1 MALAREK
8 FLALLKEINKLNEKG
23 IRIRMIGEI
32 SLLPMSV
39 RQPAAELELK
49 TKNNSNYILNICLAY
64 TRNIS
69 YTSDSVPGLSLNMV
83 LLMFMYTRMSLSY
96 AGISIGG
103 STID

>member
-1 MALAREK
+1 MDLARDK
-8 FLALLKEINKLNEKG
+8 FLELLKEINKLNEKG

-69 YTSDSVPGLSLNMV
+69 HKNKVPGSNWKWRSV
-83 LLMFMYTRMSLSY
+83 L
-96 AGISIGG
+96 
-103 STID
+103 

>member
-69 YTSDSVPGLSLNMV
+69 YTTIVPGLSLKMV
-83 LLMFMYTRMSLSY
+83 LYVHSNVNQKRGYLFVPQGPVLS
-96 AGISIGG
+96 GI
-103 STID
+103 

>member
-83 LLMFMYTRMSLSY
+83 PYVHSNVTQKRGYLFVPQDRF
-96 AGISIGG
+96 
-103 STID
+103 